1 MASSQMASS
10 RHAASGQRRCPKAT
24 RLRGPM
30 SGLLSPNEVA
40 DFCGYS
46 RKAIYR
52 AIERGELRATKR
64 CSRWRI
70 WAEDLEL
77 WLEGGVPAHENG
89 GRRRQTPAP
98 APTPARRGSFRAL
111 LASEEDR
118 S

>member
-1 MASSQMASS
+1 M
-10 RHAASGQRRCPKAT
+10 T
-24 RLRGPM
+24 V
-30 SGLLSPNEVA
+30 LLSPEQVA
-40 DFCGYS
+40 EFCGYS

-77 WLEGGVPAHENG
+77 WLEGGVPERDIG
-89 GRRRQTPAP
+89 RGRRQAQAL

-111 LASEEDR
+111 LVSDEEQQ
-118 S
+118 